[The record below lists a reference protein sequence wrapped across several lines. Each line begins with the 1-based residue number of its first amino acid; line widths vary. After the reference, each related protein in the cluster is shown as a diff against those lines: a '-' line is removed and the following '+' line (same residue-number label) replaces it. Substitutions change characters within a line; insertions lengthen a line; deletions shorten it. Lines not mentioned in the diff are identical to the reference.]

1 VSRRSPKSTGT
12 TPRKPGSDSRRQSF
26 DFLKPVSERTSPLYL
41 DSITVIIHS
50 LLNPC
55 LRDMMAGP
63 LLGLVQITAVIG
75 EEDEDSDASD
85 NEKKAPSGGCVFSGG
100 STLNRLEKAVKALHE
115 EQDGGSSGQSTL
127 RTGGIS
133 EEDDALEEGRAPGCP
148 VHTMRLGTTQPLAE
162 SGELGKPASGGCVF
176 MGALSSNQPNHPSQ
190 AWGAQGKGRGSSEKA
205 DSGDGMV

>member
-1 VSRRSPKSTGT
+1 MSRRSPKSTGT
-12 TPRKPGSDSRRQSF
+12 TPRKPGSDSRRGSF
-26 DFLKPVSERTSPLYL
+26 DFLKPVRATSPVYSNRFTLY
-41 DSITVIIHS
+41 
-50 LLNPC
+50 LNPC
-55 LRDMMAGP
+55 ATWTC
-63 LLGLVQITAVIG
+63 VQMTATIG
-75 EEDEDSDASD
+75 EEDEDSDSSD
-85 NEKKAPSGGCVFSGG
+85 TDKKASSGGCVFSGG

-115 EQDGGSSGQSTL
+115 EQSGGSSGQSTL

-162 SGELGKPASGGCVF
+162 SGDLGKPASGGCVF

-190 AWGAQGKGRGSSEKA
+190 AWGAQGNGRGSSEKA